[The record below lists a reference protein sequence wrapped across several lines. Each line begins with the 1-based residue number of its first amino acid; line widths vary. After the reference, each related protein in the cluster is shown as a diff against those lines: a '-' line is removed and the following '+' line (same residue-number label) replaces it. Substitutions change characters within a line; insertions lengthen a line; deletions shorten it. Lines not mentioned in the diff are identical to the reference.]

1 MVTGVDYPT
10 RDGTG
15 LRDYIHVWDLAL
27 AHVRALEQFD
37 EVLERSGSPNTVINL
52 GTGSGVTV
60 RELISTVERVLDR
73 AVPVR
78 EAPRR
83 AGDAIGGFA
92 NVDKARAILKW
103 STKLSLEDGVRSA
116 LEWAARRKGILG
128 YE

>member
-37 EVLERSGSPNTVINL
+37 KVLERSGSPKTVINL
-52 GTGSGVTV
+52 GTGNGVTV

-73 AVPVR
+73 PVPVL

-103 STKLSLEDGVRSA
+103 STQLSLEDGVRSA
-116 LEWAARRKGILG
+116 LEWAARRREILG